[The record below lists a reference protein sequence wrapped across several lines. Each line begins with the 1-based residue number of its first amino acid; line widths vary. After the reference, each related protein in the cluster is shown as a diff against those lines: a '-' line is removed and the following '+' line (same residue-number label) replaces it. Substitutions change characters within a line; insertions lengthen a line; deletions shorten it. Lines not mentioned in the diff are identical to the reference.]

1 MRKDIIELK
10 ALEFRKRN
18 GIEMD
23 EPVNMKRLLLKLNI
37 LTVYHPLGDGF
48 SGMCLKQDNDNFMLI
63 NSNQPRGRQ
72 HFTIGHELFHL
83 FIQKEFKLHVCNP
96 GFLKESQETDADYF
110 SSLLLMPEMGIKLM
124 ISEMEIQQKNVST
137 ANVFRLEQL
146 FGVSHLAMVNRL
158 ESLKMI
164 DATQSEKL
172 KALPVIHTAQLYG
185 FDKSLYQPGNKGLV
199 IGDYGTKAYMLFE
212 NDRISEG
219 HYMELM
225 QKIGI
230 DPSAECN
237 EL

>member
-10 ALEFRKRN
+10 AQEFRQKN
-18 GIEMD
+18 GIEMG
-23 EPVNMKRLLLKLNI
+23 EPVNIKRLLLKLNV
-37 LTVYHPLGDGF
+37 LTVYQPLGDNF

-83 FIQKEFKLHVCNP
+83 FIQKEFRLHMCNP

-110 SSLLLMPEMGIKLM
+110 SSLLLMPEIGIKLM
-124 ISEMEIQQKNVST
+124 ISEKEIQQKSVST

-158 ESLKMI
+158 ESLKLI
-164 DATQSEKL
+164 DASQSQKL
-172 KALPVIHTAQLYG
+172 KALPVKRTAQLFG
-185 FDKSLYQPGNKGLV
+185 FDISLYNPGNKGLV
-199 IGDYGTKAYMLFE
+199 IGDYGTKAYMLWE

-219 HYMELM
+219 HYLELM
-225 QKIGI
+225 QKIGV
-230 DPSAECN
+230 DPTAEYN
-237 EL
+237 E